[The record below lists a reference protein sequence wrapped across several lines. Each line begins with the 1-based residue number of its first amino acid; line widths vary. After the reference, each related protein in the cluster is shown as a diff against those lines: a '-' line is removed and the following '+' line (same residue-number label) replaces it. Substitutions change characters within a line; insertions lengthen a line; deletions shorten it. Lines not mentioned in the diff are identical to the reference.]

1 MIVPQE
7 EIKYIFNP
15 YNLLPGDILLMN
27 TYEEDMRA
35 RMKCKYEH
43 AAIYIGDAFLM
54 EANGAHVVMSHIY
67 SYAFREYEHACVL
80 RLKKS
85 SPFILKEVARNARKQ
100 MGREYVNTMQFRYVR
115 AYKNTD
121 KQDESNKSFCSRLV
135 AQSYLSEGIQLL
147 PNADYC
153 EPDDFLTSE
162 LLEVVPNTITEF
174 HEDLAKVVM
183 NQQQR
188 REETEIESPNA
199 ELFHELS
206 KLYGLNIQDLGQA
219 LLPSQSRPE
228 LNERA
233 IEIIKSS
240 KMFKHMEEVKA
251 TSSWLF
257 DDAQFLSHYANAQEA
272 LHFLYSSM
280 NHYDNTI
287 IPYYKELHLQMII
300 LAYYFSQNTL
310 FVFMRDY
317 IKEMV
322 EEAITCRTRFA
333 DLFMLLAKE
342 RSTEALAFIEQYG
355 LYRDIEYKPE
365 PVDIGFLLKDIMK
378 VNEKQ
383 IMNSSQ
389 VRR

>member
-85 SPFILKEVARNARKQ
+85 SPLILEEVARNARKQ

-135 AQSYLSEGIQLL
+135 AQSYLFEGIQLL

-183 NQQQR
+183 NQQQQ
-188 REETEIESPNA
+188 REDTEIESPNA

-240 KMFKHMEEVKA
+240 KMFKHMETVKA
-251 TSSWLF
+251 TFSWLF
-257 DDAQFLSHYANAQEA
+257 DDAQFLSHYVNAQEA

-300 LAYYFSQNTL
+300 LAYYFPQNTL

-342 RSTEALAFIEQYG
+342 RSTETFAFIEQYG
-355 LYRDIEYKPE
+355 LYRDIEYKPK

-378 VNEKQ
+378 VYEKQ
-383 IMNSSQ
+383 I
-389 VRR
+389 

>member
-153 EPDDFLTSE
+153 EPDDFRTSD

-240 KMFKHMEEVKA
+240 KMFKHMEEVKVK
-251 TSSWLF
+251 SSWLF
-257 DDAQFLSHYANAQEA
+257 DDAQFLSHYANTQEA

-322 EEAITCRTRFA
+322 EEAITCLTRFA

-342 RSTEALAFIEQYG
+342 RSTETFAFIEQYG

-378 VNEKQ
+378 VYEKK
-383 IMNSSQ
+383 
-389 VRR
+389 

>member
-1 MIVPQE
+1 
-7 EIKYIFNP
+7 
-15 YNLLPGDILLMN
+15 
-27 TYEEDMRA
+27 
-35 RMKCKYEH
+35 
-43 AAIYIGDAFLM
+43 M
-54 EANGAHVVMSHIY
+54 EANGAYVVMSHIY

-85 SPFILKEVARNARKQ
+85 SPFTLEEVARNARKQ
-100 MGREYVNTMQFRYVR
+100 MGREYVDTMQFRYVR

-153 EPDDFLTSE
+153 EPDDFLSSE

-199 ELFHELS
+199 ELFHELG

-240 KMFKHMEEVKA
+240 KMFKHMEDVKA

-257 DDAQFLSHYANAQEA
+257 DDAQFLSHYTNAQEA

-287 IPYYKELHLQMII
+287 IPYYKELHLQMIM
-300 LAYYFSQNTL
+300 LTYYFPQNTL

-322 EEAITCRTRFA
+322 EEAITCRARFA

-342 RSTEALAFIEQYG
+342 RSTETFAFIEQYG

-365 PVDIGFLLKDIMK
+365 PVDIGFFIKDIMK
-378 VNEKQ
+378 VYEK
-383 IMNSSQ
+383 
-389 VRR
+389 

>member
-54 EANGAHVVMSHIY
+54 EANGAHVVLSHIY
-67 SYAFREYEHACVL
+67 SYAFREHDHACVL
-80 RLKKS
+80 RLKNS
-85 SPFILKEVARNARKQ
+85 SPLTLKEVARNARKQ

-115 AYKNTD
+115 VFKNTD

-135 AQSYLSEGIQLL
+135 AQSYLSEGIHLL

-153 EPDDFLTSE
+153 EPDDFLTSD
-162 LLEVVPNTITEF
+162 LLEPVPDAITEF

-183 NQQQR
+183 NQQQM
-188 REETEIESPNA
+188 REANEIDSPNA
-199 ELFHELS
+199 ELFQELG

-219 LLPSQSRPE
+219 LMPSQSHPE
-228 LNERA
+228 FNDKA
-233 IEIIKSS
+233 IETIKSS
-240 KMFKHMEEVKA
+240 KMFKHMEDVKA
-251 TSSWLF
+251 TSPWIF
-257 DDAQFLSHYANAQEA
+257 ENEQFLNHYANARDA

-287 IPYYKELHLQMII
+287 LPDYKELHMQMIV
-300 LAYYFSQNTL
+300 LAHYFPQNTL

-317 IKEMV
+317 IKNMV
-322 EEAITCRTRFA
+322 DEAIECRKIFA
-333 DLFMLLAKE
+333 ELFMLLVKE
-342 RSTEALAFIEQYG
+342 RSTETHAFIEEYG
-355 LYRDIEYKPE
+355 LYRDIEYKPQ
-365 PVDIGFLLKDIMK
+365 PIDIGFIFKDIMK
-378 VNEKQ
+378 AL
-383 IMNSSQ
+383 
-389 VRR
+389 

>member
-15 YNLLPGDILLMN
+15 YNLFPGDILLMN

-67 SYAFREYEHACVL
+67 SYAFREHDHACVL
-80 RLKKS
+80 RLKNS
-85 SPFILKEVARNARKQ
+85 SPLTLQEVARNARKQ

-115 AYKNTD
+115 VFKNTD

-135 AQSYLSEGIQLL
+135 AQSYLSEGIHLL

-153 EPDDFLTSE
+153 EPDDFLTSD
-162 LLEVVPNTITEF
+162 LLEPVPDAITEF

-183 NQQQR
+183 NQQQM
-188 REETEIESPNA
+188 REETEIDSPNA
-199 ELFHELS
+199 ELFQELG

-219 LLPSQSRPE
+219 LMPSQSHPD
-228 LNERA
+228 LNDRA
-233 IEIIKSS
+233 IEIIKASR
-240 KMFKHMEEVKA
+240 MFKHMEYVKA
-251 TSSWLF
+251 TSPWLF
-257 DDAQFLSHYANAQEA
+257 DNAQFLSYYANAGDA

-287 IPYYKELHLQMII
+287 IPNYKELHMQMIV
-300 LAYYFSQNTL
+300 LAYYFPQNTL
-310 FVFMRDY
+310 FVFMREY
-317 IKEMV
+317 IKNMV
-322 EEAITCRTRFA
+322 DEAIECRKIFA
-333 DLFMLLAKE
+333 ELFMLLVKE
-342 RSTEALAFIEQYG
+342 RSTETRAFIEEYG
-355 LYRDIEYKPE
+355 LYSDIEYKPQ
-365 PVDIGFLLKDIMK
+365 PIDIGFIFKDIMK
-378 VNEKQ
+378 AL
-383 IMNSSQ
+383 
-389 VRR
+389 

>member
-15 YNLLPGDILLMN
+15 YSLLPGDILLMN

-43 AAIYIGDAFLM
+43 AAIYIGDAYLM

-67 SYAFREYEHACVL
+67 SYAFREHDHACVL
-80 RLKKS
+80 RLKKLH
-85 SPFILKEVARNARKQ
+85 PLTLREIARNARKQ

-115 AYKNTD
+115 VFKNTD

-135 AQSYLSEGIQLL
+135 AQSYLSEGIHLL

-153 EPDDFLTSE
+153 EPDDFLTSD
-162 LLEVVPNTITEF
+162 LLEPVPDAITEF

-183 NQQQR
+183 NQQQM
-188 REETEIESPNA
+188 REANEIDSPNA
-199 ELFHELS
+199 ELFQELG

-219 LLPSQSRPE
+219 LMPSQSHPE
-228 LNERA
+228 FNDKA
-233 IEIIKSS
+233 IETIKSS
-240 KMFKHMEEVKA
+240 KMFKHMEDVKA
-251 TSSWLF
+251 TSPWIF
-257 DDAQFLSHYANAQEA
+257 ENEQFLNHYANARDA

-287 IPYYKELHLQMII
+287 LPDYKELHMQMIV
-300 LAYYFSQNTL
+300 LAHYFPQNTL

-317 IKEMV
+317 IKQMV
-322 EEAITCRTRFA
+322 DEAIECRKIFA
-333 DLFMLLAKE
+333 ELFMLLVKE
-342 RSTEALAFIEQYG
+342 RSTETHAFIEEYG
-355 LYRDIEYKPE
+355 LYRDIEYKPQ
-365 PVDIGFLLKDIMK
+365 PIDIGFIFKDIMK
-378 VNEKQ
+378 AL
-383 IMNSSQ
+383 
-389 VRR
+389 

>member
-85 SPFILKEVARNARKQ
+85 SPLILEEVARNARKQ

-115 AYKNTD
+115 VYKNTD

-240 KMFKHMEEVKA
+240 KMFKHMEAVKA

-257 DDAQFLSHYANAQEA
+257 DDAQFLSHYANVHEA

-287 IPYYKELHLQMII
+287 TPYYKELHLQMIM
-300 LAYYFSQNTL
+300 LTHYFPQNTL

-342 RSTEALAFIEQYG
+342 RSTETVAFIEQYG
-355 LYRDIEYKPE
+355 LYGDIEYKPK

-378 VNEKQ
+378 VYEKQ
-383 IMNSSQ
+383 KKNSSQ
-389 VRR
+389 GRR

>member
-43 AAIYIGDAFLM
+43 AAIYIGDAFMM

-85 SPFILKEVARNARKQ
+85 SPLILEEVARNARKQ

-135 AQSYLSEGIQLL
+135 AQSYLFEGIQLL

-162 LLEVVPNTITEF
+162 LLEVVPNTITEI

-183 NQQQR
+183 NQQQQ

-257 DDAQFLSHYANAQEA
+257 DDAQFLSHYTNVQEA
-272 LHFLYSSM
+272 LHFLYSRM

-300 LAYYFSQNTL
+300 LAHYFSQNTL

-342 RSTEALAFIEQYG
+342 RLTETFAFIKQYG
-355 LYRDIEYKPE
+355 LYRDIEYKPK

-378 VNEKQ
+378 VYEKQ
-383 IMNSSQ
+383 IMNPS
-389 VRR
+389 

>member
-67 SYAFREYEHACVL
+67 SYAFREHDHACVL
-80 RLKKS
+80 RLKNS
-85 SPFILKEVARNARKQ
+85 SPLTLKEVARNARKQ

-115 AYKNTD
+115 VFKNTD

-135 AQSYLSEGIQLL
+135 AQSYLSEGIHLL

-153 EPDDFLTSE
+153 EPDDFLTSD
-162 LLEVVPNTITEF
+162 LLEPVPDAITEF

-183 NQQQR
+183 NQQQM
-188 REETEIESPNA
+188 REETEIDSPNA
-199 ELFHELS
+199 ELFQELG

-219 LLPSQSRPE
+219 LMPSQSHPD
-228 LNERA
+228 LNDRA
-233 IEIIKSS
+233 IEIIKASR
-240 KMFKHMEEVKA
+240 MFKHMEYVKA
-251 TSSWLF
+251 TSPWLF
-257 DDAQFLSHYANAQEA
+257 DNAQFLSYYANAGDA

-287 IPYYKELHLQMII
+287 IPDYKELHMQMIV
-300 LAYYFSQNTL
+300 LAYYFPQNTL

-317 IKEMV
+317 IKNMV
-322 EEAITCRTRFA
+322 DEAIECRTIFTG
-333 DLFMLLAKE
+333 LFMLLVEE
-342 RSTEALAFIEQYG
+342 RSAETRTFIDEYG
-355 LYRDIEYKPE
+355 LYRDIEYKPQ
-365 PVDIGFLLKDIMK
+365 PIDIGFIFKDIMK
-378 VNEKQ
+378 AL
-383 IMNSSQ
+383 
-389 VRR
+389 

>member
-67 SYAFREYEHACVL
+67 SYAFREHDHACVL
-80 RLKKS
+80 RLKNS
-85 SPFILKEVARNARKQ
+85 SPLTLKEVARNARKQ
-100 MGREYVNTMQFRYVR
+100 MGREYVNAMQFRYVR
-115 AYKNTD
+115 VFKNTD

-135 AQSYLSEGIQLL
+135 AQSYLSEGIHLL

-153 EPDDFLTSE
+153 EPDDFLTSD
-162 LLEVVPNTITEF
+162 LLEPVPDAITEF

-183 NQQQR
+183 NQQQM
-188 REETEIESPNA
+188 REETEIDSPNA
-199 ELFHELS
+199 ELFQELG

-219 LLPSQSRPE
+219 LMPSQSHPD

-233 IEIIKSS
+233 IEIIKASR
-240 KMFKHMEEVKA
+240 MFKHMEYVKA
-251 TSSWLF
+251 TSPWLF
-257 DDAQFLSHYANAQEA
+257 DNAQFLSYYANAGDA

-287 IPYYKELHLQMII
+287 IPDYKELHMQMIV
-300 LAYYFSQNTL
+300 LAYYFPQNTL

-317 IKEMV
+317 IKNMV
-322 EEAITCRTRFA
+322 DEAIECRKIFA
-333 DLFMLLAKE
+333 ELFMLLVKE
-342 RSTEALAFIEQYG
+342 HSTETRAFIEEYG
-355 LYRDIEYKPE
+355 LYSDIEYKPQ
-365 PVDIGFLLKDIMK
+365 PIDIGFIFKDIMK
-378 VNEKQ
+378 AL
-383 IMNSSQ
+383 
-389 VRR
+389 

>member
-85 SPFILKEVARNARKQ
+85 SPLTLKEVARNARKQ

-183 NQQQR
+183 DRQQG

-219 LLPSQSRPE
+219 LSPSQSRPE

-240 KMFKHMEEVKA
+240 KMFKHMEDVKA

-257 DDAQFLSHYANAQEA
+257 DDAQFLSHYANVQEA
-272 LHFLYSSM
+272 LHFLYCNM
-280 NHYDNTI
+280 IHYDNTI
-287 IPYYKELHLQMII
+287 IPYYKELHLQMIM
-300 LAYYFSQNTL
+300 LTYYFPQNTL

-342 RSTEALAFIEQYG
+342 RSTETFAFVEQYG
-355 LYRDIEYKPE
+355 LYRDIEYKPK

-378 VNEKQ
+378 VYEKQ
-383 IMNSSQ
+383 PQ
-389 VRR
+389 

>member
-85 SPFILKEVARNARKQ
+85 SPLILEEVARNARKQ

-135 AQSYLSEGIQLL
+135 AQSYLFEGIQLL

-183 NQQQR
+183 NHQQQR
-188 REETEIESPNA
+188 EDTEIESPNA

-240 KMFKHMEEVKA
+240 KMFKHMETVKA
-251 TSSWLF
+251 TFSWLF
-257 DDAQFLSHYANAQEA
+257 DDAQFLSHYVNAQEA

-300 LAYYFSQNTL
+300 LAYYFPQNTL

-342 RSTEALAFIEQYG
+342 RSTETFAFIEQYG
-355 LYRDIEYKPE
+355 LYRDIEYKPK

-378 VNEKQ
+378 VYEKQ
-383 IMNSSQ
+383 I
-389 VRR
+389 